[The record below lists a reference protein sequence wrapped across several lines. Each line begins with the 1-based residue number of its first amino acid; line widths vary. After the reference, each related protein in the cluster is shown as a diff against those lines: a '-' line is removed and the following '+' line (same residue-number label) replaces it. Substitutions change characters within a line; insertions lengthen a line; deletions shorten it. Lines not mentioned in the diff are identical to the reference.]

1 MGFLRKAKIAAFRA
15 RLHLAE
21 AERARIVET
30 VTKSQVNLARIADR
44 VDRVDYEIRALTNE
58 LKLLE
63 MPDPDEGA

>member
-1 MGFLRKAKIAAFRA
+1 MGFLHKAKIAAFRA

-30 VTKSQVNLARIADR
+30 VTKSQVNLSRIADR
-44 VDRVDYEIRALTNE
+44 IDRVEYEIRALKNE

-63 MPDPDEGA
+63 MPDPDE